1 LTANTSLGTHEFVS
15 SCYEDNVNRLES
27 HMSYCHRMLEVVEG
41 RLTTHLRQIEERMLK
56 LSKIKKGDRW
66 RDGQL

>member
-1 LTANTSLGTHEFVS
+1 
-15 SCYEDNVNRLES
+15 
-27 HMSYCHRMLEVVEG
+27 MLEVVEG
-41 RLTTHLRQIEERMLK
+41 RLTTHLRKIEERMLK